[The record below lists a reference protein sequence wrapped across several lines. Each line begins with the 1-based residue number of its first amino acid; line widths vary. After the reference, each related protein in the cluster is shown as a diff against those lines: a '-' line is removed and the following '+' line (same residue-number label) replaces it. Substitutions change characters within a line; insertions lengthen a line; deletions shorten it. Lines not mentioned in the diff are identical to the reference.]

1 LPEDKLDDFLL
12 SLPQS
17 KPVISIVLV
26 YLSIKIYG
34 EIKKKNDDANSFD
47 AVTPIDLLT
56 TVLKDGKNTDLYKT
70 LNKFLEI
77 AADHSQAG
85 VLSSLAGDIDV
96 SRFSK
101 DQQYKEDTILGLA
114 RSLETT
120 NWDFTCRLASRYNVD
135 PWIVTATHME
145 AVLVETED
153 AEAIKDIIQKQ
164 DLVTVLKQDGE
175 RWKEWSSQKIYPL
188 LDGSNLE
195 KLKFYYNTMHEITSD
210 QVYADHSAVI
220 DNLIDNDVKIDYFSL
235 LRGDKN
241 VLKSITVEN
250 IEPLAKALDSIP
262 DLEVARLMPADAYL
276 YLANMEF
283 NRRGQEKGN
292 WADACAK
299 CQNLLEKLDTAS
311 LKQFTTGAIL
321 RENSIENISRN
332 ARVRVLKKLITVVE
346 IKIAIK
352 SDGEWQEMLSY

>member
-1 LPEDKLDDFLL
+1 
-12 SLPQS
+12 
-17 KPVISIVLV
+17 
-26 YLSIKIYG
+26 
-34 EIKKKNDDANSFD
+34 
-47 AVTPIDLLT
+47 
-56 TVLKDGKNTDLYKT
+56 
-70 LNKFLEI
+70 
-77 AADHSQAG
+77 
-85 VLSSLAGDIDV
+85 
-96 SRFSK
+96 
-101 DQQYKEDTILGLA
+101 
-114 RSLETT
+114 
-120 NWDFTCRLASRYNVD
+120 
-135 PWIVTATHME
+135 M
-145 AVLVETED
+145 
-153 AEAIKDIIQKQ
+153 Q

-250 IEPLAKALDSIP
+250 IGPLAKVLDSIP

-299 CQNLLEKLDTAS
+299 
-311 LKQFTTGAIL
+311 
-321 RENSIENISRN
+321 
-332 ARVRVLKKLITVVE
+332 
-346 IKIAIK
+346 
-352 SDGEWQEMLSY
+352 

>member
-1 LPEDKLDDFLL
+1 
-12 SLPQS
+12 
-17 KPVISIVLV
+17 
-26 YLSIKIYG
+26 
-34 EIKKKNDDANSFD
+34 
-47 AVTPIDLLT
+47 
-56 TVLKDGKNTDLYKT
+56 
-70 LNKFLEI
+70 
-77 AADHSQAG
+77 
-85 VLSSLAGDIDV
+85 
-96 SRFSK
+96 
-101 DQQYKEDTILGLA
+101 
-114 RSLETT
+114 
-120 NWDFTCRLASRYNVD
+120 
-135 PWIVTATHME
+135 M
-145 AVLVETED
+145 
-153 AEAIKDIIQKQ
+153 Q

-299 CQNLLEKLDTAS
+299 
-311 LKQFTTGAIL
+311 
-321 RENSIENISRN
+321 
-332 ARVRVLKKLITVVE
+332 
-346 IKIAIK
+346 
-352 SDGEWQEMLSY
+352 